1 VAAAWQLSFLPAA
14 DARSLLLL
22 LLLLAALVTA
32 ERLHC
37 LPDRY

>member
-14 DARSLLLL
+14 DERSLLLL

-32 ERLHC
+32 VHLHC
-37 LPDRY
+37 LLD